1 MGADFIFAA
10 AEMPPVPTLQ
20 GRGLHHDDPAKDA
33 IVSRLRVA
41 IIRDQELLTDLLE
54 QDYYSILEENASN
67 FGVDV
72 DWDNRS
78 LILACTMDVADAM
91 EADLRAWWN
100 GSWGREWNTLDT
112 YNSKGEEITLTVSGE
127 MSWGDVPEF
136 CSVLWRFAR
145 LPDGWFK

>member
-54 QDYYSILEENASN
+54 QDYYSILEENASK

-72 DWDNRS
+72 DWDNHS
-78 LILACTMDVADAM
+78 LILAWGLLGQPLRTHTSMCVSLMMRVSVAASRLFTHTQTHHKED
-91 EADLRAWWN
+91 EAPRQHSA
-100 GSWGREWNTLDT
+100 
-112 YNSKGEEITLTVSGE
+112 
-127 MSWGDVPEF
+127 
-136 CSVLWRFAR
+136 
-145 LPDGWFK
+145 